1 LKTGFMMMMRRRRRR
16 NLMGELEL
24 EKMGVASWHM

>member
-1 LKTGFMMMMRRRRRR
+1 MMMRRRRRRRRRR